1 VAFDAADSY
10 GRFMGRYSE
19 PLAVP
24 FARWC
29 GVQPGQRVVDVGCG
43 PGALTA
49 ALADLVGREHVLAAD
64 PSGPFVAAARRR
76 LPGVR
81 VEVAPAEALPFDD
94 DVADVAVAQ
103 LVVHFMSDPVRGL
116 REMGRVVR
124 PGGVVAA
131 CVWDFGGGRAP
142 LSTFWQ
148 GAQAVD
154 GATVDESHLS
164 GAREGDLGRL
174 CREAGLVEVEEGELS
189 VHLAFDSFE
198 QWWEPYTLGVGP
210 AGDHVAGLDEEGVV
224 RLREACRA
232 LLPDPPFGTTV
243 WAWAARARVPAAR

>member
-1 VAFDAADSY
+1 MAFDVADSY

-19 PLAVP
+19 PLAVT
-24 FARWC
+24 FAQWC
-29 GVQPGQRVVDVGCG
+29 GVQPGHEVVDVGCG

-49 ALADLVGREHVLAAD
+49 VLADLVGRDHVVAAD
-64 PSGPFVAAARRR
+64 PSAPFVEAARRR

-81 VEVAPAEALPFDD
+81 VEVAPAEDLPFDD

-103 LVVHFMSDPVRGL
+103 LVVHFMTDPVAGL
-116 REMGRVVR
+116 REMARVVR
-124 PGGVVAA
+124 PGGHVAA

-148 GAQAVD
+148 AALEVD
-154 GATVDESHLS
+154 GATVDESHLA
-164 GAREGDLGRL
+164 GAREGDLARL
-174 CREAGLVEVEEGELS
+174 CEEAGLVDVEPGEVS
-189 VHLAFDSFE
+189 VRLAFDSFE

-210 AGDHVAGLDEEGVV
+210 AGDHVARLDEAGVV

-232 LLPDPPFGTTV
+232 LLPAPPFETTV
-243 WAWAARARVPAAR
+243 WAWAVRARVAAR